1 MSNPN
6 NDVSQTIN
14 INVPTKSGEENKLES
29 TNKVIKIAKLAFK
42 DISNASY
49 YKIIKVFI
57 TFIFAIIVCSGG
69 LLLYN
74 FSKNPKSTLKI
85 AEAIERRLNKDEE
98 EDLKIRDDVSS
109 KIRDELRRI
118 VYDANADRA
127 CIFGLH
133 NGKKNTLLLPW
144 KYADMTYE
152 EVNNNNKEIRYISQG
167 FQDIQLGN
175 YDLPYYIEKHGYFI
189 GTVEDVRKI
198 DPKVAQ
204 FMDETGGKIIAATI
218 LRSNGVDIGFEA
230 VFWDSSIPRDSK
242 ADCLQKLTEQA
253 KILSALFDLNI
264 QKKKY
269 EANNN

>member
-6 NDVSQTIN
+6 NDVSQIIN

-29 TNKVIKIAKLAFK
+29 TNKVIKITKLAFK

-57 TFIFAIIVCSGG
+57 TFIFVIIICSGG

-98 EDLKIRDDVSS
+98 EDLKIRDDVSA

-118 VYDANADRA
+118 IYDANADRA

-204 FMDETGGKIIAATI
+204 FMDETDGKIIAATI

-230 VFWDSSIPRDSK
+230 VFWDSSIPRGSK
-242 ADCLQKLTEQA
+242 ADFLQKLTEQA
-253 KILSALFDLNI
+253 KMLSALFDLNI

-269 EANNN
+269 DNKN